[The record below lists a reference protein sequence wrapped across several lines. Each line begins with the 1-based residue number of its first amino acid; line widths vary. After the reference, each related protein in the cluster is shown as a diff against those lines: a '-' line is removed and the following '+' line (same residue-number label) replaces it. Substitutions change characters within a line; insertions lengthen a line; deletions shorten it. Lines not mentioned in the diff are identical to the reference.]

1 METWNIGELDIT
13 ARKPEVLRSEVGG
26 ARAIVINLPAGDAL
40 QDHEVHEHAFLHVHD
55 GEVEIAQDGST
66 TQGGPGFLAYFK
78 PHERHEVRAKSETRL
93 LLILAP
99 WPGEGRDLDFD
110 A

>member
-1 METWNIGELDIT
+1 METWNIGDLDVP

-40 QDHEVHEHAFLHVHD
+40 QDHEVHEHAFLHVHH
-55 GEVEIAQDGST
+55 GEVEIGQDGET
-66 TQGGPGFLAYFK
+66 TRGPAGFLAYFA
-78 PHERHEVRAKSETRL
+78 PHERHEVRATSDARL

-99 WPGEGRDLDFD
+99 WPGEGRNLDFD